1 MRYPDPPESPRILE
15 EALLRKWR
23 EEDLFRRSLAATQDG
38 DPFVFWEGPP
48 TANGRPGLH
57 HLISRTIKD
66 LVCRHRAMQ
75 GRSVT
80 RIAGWDTHGL
90 PVEIEA
96 ERKLG
101 ISGKPEIEAVGI
113 ERFNQV
119 CRDSV
124 FTYKED
130 WERFSERIGYWL
142 DYTRPYVTFH
152 APYVESV
159 WAVLRKLADR
169 GLLYR
174 GHKSVPYC
182 PRCGTA
188 LSSHEVA
195 QGYQD
200 VEDPSLYFLAPWLAG
215 DGSPDPEGRAF
226 LVWTTTPWTVPS
238 NTAMAV
244 HPELSYVEVEAPLP
258 ADPGGPPRRLV
269 LAESRLPALF
279 GGDAGAGS
287 EGGDRAGPAGGD
299 GARSGSGDRAGEQGP
314 VDSVEPAAAG
324 LPAIL
329 RRYTGRELLGQRY
342 ARPLELVAL
351 DGVDPEEAA
360 MGWRVVDEPWVS
372 ADDGTGIVHM
382 APAFGADDFAAGQRH
397 GFPMLRP
404 VDDRGCFLPE
414 IPRVGGQ
421 FVKEA
426 DAELVVALG
435 DAGNLFRVTDE
446 THSYPHCWRCASP
459 LIYMA
464 RDSWFAATSSLKEQM
479 LRNNA
484 QVAWHPPEVG
494 EGRFGE
500 WLANNVDWAL
510 SRDRFWGTPL
520 PVWVN
525 DADPGETQWIG
536 SLAELDARV
545 QEGGGDPL
553 PEDFDP
559 HRPFIDELTW
569 PAPSGTGT
577 MRRVPQVLDV
587 WFDSGAMPY
596 AQWHWPH
603 ENEEAFRA
611 HFPADFICEGLDQT
625 RGWFYSLM
633 AIATM
638 LEMGPA
644 YRNVIVNGLILD
656 AEGQKMSK
664 SRGNTVDP
672 TEAIG
677 EFGADALRWYLVTAS
692 NPWVA
697 KRYDPDGVREAA
709 RKLFDT
715 LFNTYRFFSMYAR
728 VEGWTPAH
736 AGGTGGRGSPPG
748 GEGEVLDRWLRSR
761 LQRVVQA
768 VGESLEGYQLTRGYR
783 EVVDFLNEDLSNWY
797 VRRSRSRFW
806 GKGEAAD
813 TRAAFATLHEALLTV
828 ARLMA
833 PVVPF
838 TADWLHRAL
847 LTGEGGAEDSV
858 HLAPFPRPDPGLMD
872 DDLEAEME
880 AVRTLVSLG
889 RAAREEVRIR
899 VRQPLATLH
908 AVVPGRRPRGAVLRV
923 LEEELNVKEVR
934 FLESAEGLVTLEGRP
949 NFRALGP
956 RFQARSQVVAQAL
969 RGLDAAALT
978 AFRRGEVVEV
988 EVEGESVRVEVEWL
1002 EVVESGAG
1010 ALVVKAEEGY
1020 VAGLDPALTEELLV
1034 EGMARELVNRIQR
1047 LRKDAGLEI
1056 TDRIRLAVDGP
1067 ERVAAA
1073 MERFGTTVAGETLAV
1088 EVTVGA
1094 EAVAALPERL
1104 ADEVDGLPVVVAL
1117 EAADAGA
1124 GTGAGVGAGS

>member
-1 MRYPDPPESPRILE
+1 MRYPDPPESLRILE
-15 EALLRKWR
+15 ETLLERWR
-23 EEDLFRRSLAATQDG
+23 EEELFQRSLAATAQG
-38 DPFVFWEGPP
+38 EPFVFWEGPP

-124 FTYKED
+124 FTYKEE

-142 DYTRPYVTFH
+142 DYSRPYVTFH
-152 APYVESV
+152 TPYVESV

-174 GHKSVPYC
+174 GYKSVPYC

-195 QGYQD
+195 QGYQE
-200 VEDPSLYFLAPWLAG
+200 VEDPSLYFLAPWVEG

-244 HPELSYVEVEAPLP
+244 HPELTYVEVEVCLP
-258 ADPGGPPRRLV
+258 ADPEGPPRRLV
-269 LAESRLPALF
+269 LAESRVEALF
-279 GGDAGAGS
+279 GGKGAQR
-287 EGGDRAGPAGGD
+287 ETEAGGE
-299 GARSGSGDRAGEQGP
+299 AVGE
-314 VDSVEPAAAG
+314 SEAPA
-324 LPAIL
+324 PPPIL
-329 RRYTGRELLGQRY
+329 RRYTGRDLLGQRY
-342 ARPLELVAL
+342 ARPLEIVPL
-351 DGVDPEEAA
+351 DGVDPEEGAK
-360 MGWRVVDEPWVS
+360 GWRVVEEPWVS

-382 APAFGADDFAAGQRH
+382 APAFGADDYAAGQRH

-404 VDDRGCFLPE
+404 VDDRGRFEPH

-426 DAELVVALG
+426 DPELVQALAEG
-435 DAGNLFRVTDE
+435 GRLFRVTQE
-446 THSYPHCWRCASP
+446 SHSYPHCWRCRSP

-464 RDSWFAATSSLKEQM
+464 RDSWFAATSTLKGRM
-479 LRNNA
+479 LENNA
-484 QVAWHPPEVG
+484 QVQWHPPEVG

-525 DADPGETQWIG
+525 DADPSEVEWIG
-536 SLAELDARV
+536 SLEELDARV
-545 QEGGGDPL
+545 RSGGAPGL

-559 HRPFIDELTW
+559 HRPFIDRLTW

-625 RGWFYSLM
+625 RGWFYSLV

-638 LEMGPA
+638 LDLGPA
-644 YRNVIVNGLILD
+644 FRNVIVNGLILD

-697 KRYDPDGVREAA
+697 KRYDPEGVREAA

-715 LFNTYRFFSMYAR
+715 LFNTYRFFAMYAR
-728 VEGWTPAH
+728 VEGWTAEGSGEAAEGGGKATTRTPK
-736 AGGTGGRGSPPG
+736 AGDDAEA
-748 GEGEVLDRWLRSR
+748 EGVVLDRWLRSR
-761 LQRVVQA
+761 LHRL
-768 VGESLEGYQLTRGYR
+768 VGETGEALEAYQLTRAFRG
-783 EVVDFLNEDLSNWY
+783 VVDFLNEDLSNWY
-797 VRRSRSRFW
+797 VRRSRARFW
-806 GKGEAAD
+806 GKGERTD
-813 TRAAFATLHEALLTV
+813 TEAAFRTLHEALVVVT
-828 ARLMA
+828 RLLA
-833 PVVPF
+833 PVIPF

-847 LTGEGGAEDSV
+847 VPGQGPEASV
-858 HLAPFPRPDPGLMD
+858 HLAPFPQADAEALD
-872 DDLEAEME
+872 DALEAEME
-880 AVRTLVSLG
+880 AVRALVSLG

-923 LEEELNVKEVR
+923 LEDELNVKEVR
-934 FLESAEGLVTLEGRP
+934 FLDSAEGLVTLEARP
-949 NFRALGP
+949 NFRVLGP
-956 RFQARSQVVAQAL
+956 RFQARSQSAAAAL
-969 RGLDAAALT
+969 RGLDHAALA
-978 AFRRGEVVEV
+978 AFRRGEPVSI
-988 EVEGESVRVEVEWL
+988 EVEGERMEVEPEWL
-1002 EVVESGAG
+1002 EVAESGAG
-1010 ALVVKAEEGY
+1010 ALVVKAEEGV
-1020 VAGLDPALTEELLV
+1020 VAALDPALTEELLV

-1047 LRKDAGLEI
+1047 LRKEAGLEI
-1056 TDRIRLAVDGP
+1056 TDRIRLAVDGS
-1067 ERVAAA
+1067 ERVRAA
-1073 MERFGTTVAGETLAV
+1073 MEAFGSVVAGEVLAV
-1088 EVTVGA
+1088 EVSEGA
-1094 EAVAALPERL
+1094 SAVAALPERL
-1104 ADEVDGLPVVVAL
+1104 ADEVDGHAVVVAL
-1117 EAADAGA
+1117 EAA
-1124 GTGAGVGAGS
+1124 AGVGAGS